1 MKKGVFVETNNVTAF
16 RAAVGLAEDTEHGRP
31 GMMMAYGEAG
41 RGKTLAA
48 MNAYAEIGGVYL
60 RVWENWTQ
68 AAFLQALCFEVDGSR
83 PHGANRC
90 KVRIMEALGDA
101 PRTIYIDEADRL
113 PTGRLEDLRDI
124 HDETG
129 CPICLI
135 GELGLPARVRART
148 RINDRIPRELRILF
162 EPISTRDIS
171 IYAQEAADLE
181 LASEACKVVHRLSKG
196 NFRRAHNLILSLE
209 QMAKAAQTGHVD
221 GAMAQRLADGKGGR
235 KGGKK

>member
-1 MKKGVFVETNNVTAF
+1 METNNVTAF

-31 GMMMAYGEAG
+31 GMVMAYGEAG

-48 MNAYAEIGGVYL
+48 MNSYAVGGGVYL

-101 PRTIYIDEADRL
+101 PRHHLHRRSRSPSHRPPGRPPRHSRRNRL
-113 PTGRLEDLRDI
+113 P
-124 HDETG
+124 H
-129 CPICLI
+129 
-135 GELGLPARVRART
+135 LPDRRAGA
-148 RINDRIPRELRILF
+148 PRPGAGPHPHKRPHSPGTPHPLF

-181 LASEACKVVHRLSKG
+181 LADEACKVVHRLSKG
-196 NFRRAHNLILSLE
+196 NFRRAHNFILSLE
-209 QMAKAAQTGHVD
+209 QMAKAAQTGNVD

>member
-1 MKKGVFVETNNVTAF
+1 MKRGVFIETDNVTAF
-16 RAAVGLAEDTEHGRP
+16 RAAVSLAEDTEHGRP

-48 MNAYAEIGGVYL
+48 MNAYAEGGGVYL

-83 PHGANRC
+83 PHGSNRC
-90 KVRIMEALGDA
+90 KVRIMEVLGDA
-101 PRTIYIDEADRL
+101 PRTVYIDEADRL

-129 CPICLI
+129 CPICLL
-135 GELGLPARVRART
+135 GELGLAVQVRARS
-148 RINDRIPRELRILF
+148 RIDDRIPTEFRIPF
-162 EPISTRDIS
+162 EPITLQDITL
-171 IYAQEAADLE
+171 YALEAADLH
-181 LASEACKVVHRLSKG
+181 LTNGASQVVRRLSKG

-221 GAMAQRLADGKGGR
+221 GAMAQRLADGKGGG
-235 KGGKK
+235 KGAKK

>member
-1 MKKGVFVETNNVTAF
+1 MKKGVFIETDNVVAF
-16 RAAVGLAEDTEHGRP
+16 RAAVALAEDTEHGRP
-31 GMMMAYGEAG
+31 GMLMAFGEAG

-48 MNAYAEIGGVYL
+48 LNAHAENGGVYL

-68 AAFLQALCFEVDGSR
+68 AAFLQAMCFEVDGSR

-90 KVRIMEALGDA
+90 KIRIVEALGEE

-135 GELGLPARVRART
+135 GELGLPARVKARS
-148 RINDRIPRELRILF
+148 RIDDRIPSEFRIAF
-162 EPISTRDIS
+162 APISTQDIS
-171 IYAQEAADLE
+171 LYAMEAADLK
-181 LASEACKVVHRLSKG
+181 LSGKACKVIHRLSRG

-209 QMAKAAQTGHVD
+209 QMARAAQTGAVD
-221 GAMAQRLADGKGGR
+221 ESMAQRLADGKGG
-235 KGGKK
+235 KK

>member
-1 MKKGVFVETNNVTAF
+1 MKKGVFIETDNVTAF
-16 RAAVGLAEDTEHGRP
+16 RAAVSLAEDTEHGRP

-48 MNAYAEIGGVYL
+48 MNAYAENGGVYL

-83 PHGANRC
+83 PHGSNRC
-90 KVRIMEALGDA
+90 KIRIMTALGKET
-101 PRTIYIDEADRL
+101 RTIYIDEADRL

-135 GELGLPARVRART
+135 GELGLAAQVRARS
-148 RINDRIPRELRILF
+148 RIDDRIPAEFRIPF
-162 EPISTRDIS
+162 EPITAQDITL
-171 IYAQEAADLE
+171 YALEAVNLRM
-181 LASEACKVVHRLSKG
+181 ASEASQAVHRLSKG

-209 QMAKAAQTGHVD
+209 QMAKAAQTGQVD
-221 GAMAQRLADGKGGR
+221 EAMAQRLAGGKGGQ
-235 KGGKK
+235 K